1 MKTGN
6 QSKHC
11 NRKRNVK
18 VSCINTHISATTS
31 ASATAHNMRQVLK
44 ALTRL
49 FLAPSSNS
57 VSNAAAG
64 LSVAKN
70 QIHNTILLLGRNNE
84 TDTVV
89 ATQCTCKFSSD
100 KKFSS
105 EKTNATTNVMKYRL
119 CTRIDLREYSS
130 KAFELARIKITS
142 LIKSATLAISS

>member
-1 MKTGN
+1 L
-6 QSKHC
+6 S
-11 NRKRNVK
+11 
-18 VSCINTHISATTS
+18 SINTHISATTG
-31 ASATAHNMRQVLK
+31 AIATAHNVRQVLK

-64 LSVAKN
+64 LYAAKN

-84 TDTVV
+84 ADTVM
-89 ATQCTCKFSSD
+89 ATQWARKFSSD
-100 KKFSS
+100 WEFSS
-105 EKTNATTNVMKYRL
+105 EKTNLKTNGMKHRS
-119 CTRIDLREYSS
+119 CTRIDFREYSS

>member
-1 MKTGN
+1 M
-6 QSKHC
+6 S
-11 NRKRNVK
+11 
-18 VSCINTHISATTS
+18 SINTHISATTG
-31 ASATAHNMRQVLK
+31 AIATAHNVRQVLK

-57 VSNAAAG
+57 VSNSAAG
-64 LSVAKN
+64 LSATKN

-84 TDTVV
+84 TDTVM
-89 ATQCTCKFSSD
+89 ATQCARKFNSD
-100 KKFSS
+100 WEFTNA
-105 EKTNATTNVMKYRL
+105 KTNGMKYRS

>member
-1 MKTGN
+1 M
-6 QSKHC
+6 S
-11 NRKRNVK
+11 
-18 VSCINTHISATTS
+18 SINTHISATTG
-31 ASATAHNMRQVLK
+31 AIATAHNVRQVLK

-57 VSNAAAG
+57 VSNDAAG

-70 QIHNTILLLGRNNE
+70 QIHNTILRLGRNNE
-84 TDTVV
+84 TDTFM
-89 ATQCTCKFSSD
+89 ATQCARKFNSD
-100 KKFSS
+100 WEFTNA
-105 EKTNATTNVMKYRL
+105 KTNGMKYRS